1 MQRTF
6 LSGDLIVDSES
17 ALESQLLEYDREG
30 GILVCNKV
38 HSCGGCEQENRITH
52 EFHNSSAS

>member
-1 MQRTF
+1 VQRNF

-17 ALESQLLEYDREG
+17 ALESQLPEYDREG

-38 HSCGGCEQENRITH
+38 HSCGGCEH
-52 EFHNSSAS
+52 KFHNSSASQLG